1 MVFMCFHFYLRVAC
15 KKWPK
20 NDCAP
25 PKNHSLVAT
34 FFRKLNE
41 TKITTPLGLEKS
53 LKLEA
58 NSGNVDICGK
68 GNATLSYTKDL

>member
-1 MVFMCFHFYLRVAC
+1 MIARLR
-15 KKWPK
+15 KITPLWR
-20 NDCAP
+20 
-25 PKNHSLVAT
+25 L

-58 NSGNVDICGK
+58 NSGNVDICGE